1 MEVVNQFCARR
12 TYVGFLKRMGVEAKY
27 HEAILRNGYGYKKEL
42 SNLHAILEKYDISED
57 DFFNH
62 FSNRILVNDYEIIFD
77 NLVKFLKKRTK
88 KNIIIHQ
95 I

>member
-1 MEVVNQFCARR
+1 
-12 TYVGFLKRMGVEAKY
+12 MGVEARY

-77 NLVKFLKKRTK
+77 NLVKFLKKRK
-88 KNIIIHQ
+88 VKNAETIIGKMGDKAFMV
-95 I
+95 